1 MKTTRRQFLSTAAR
15 SSALISLSPLVP
27 QILLQATAAAADSP
41 GERVLVVV
49 QLTGGNDGLN
59 TVVPYGDDAYRRNRF
74 TLAIGADQVLKID
87 RYAGLHPSMRGFAKL
102 LEDGKLAIVQGVGY
116 PNPNRSHFESMDL
129 WHTAHQAAVNRPN
142 GWLGR
147 YLDAA
152 AKRDGRDVPAM
163 HLGAEKQPL
172 ALVGQDIQ
180 VPSVQSIENFR
191 LEVGGNN
198 ELRRVVQAS
207 VAAERPANND
217 LLTFVQNSTTA
228 ALTSSE
234 RVEHALGNYRT
245 SVNYPGTGLAQK
257 LRTVAQLID
266 AGMSTRIYYLTLDGF
281 DTHSNQGA
289 THANLL
295 AELSDATAAFLD
307 DLSQHNHAQRVLL
320 MTFSEFGRR
329 VKENASQGT
338 DHGAAAP
345 MFLAG
350 NTVTSGLHGKHP
362 SLTDLQEGDLK
373 HHTDYR
379 QVYATVLQNWLG
391 WKGEAILGGSFQ
403 PLPIISA

>member
-1 MKTTRRQFLSTAAR
+1 MKTTRRQFLSAAAR

-27 QILLQATAAAADSP
+27 QILLQATAAAAESP

-87 RYAGLHPSMRGFAKL
+87 GYAGLHPSMRGFAKL

-129 WHTAHQAAVNRPN
+129 WHTAHQAAVNRPS

-163 HLGAEKQPL
+163 HLGAEQQPL

-180 VPSVQSIENFR
+180 VPSIQSLERFR
-191 LEVGGNN
+191 LEVDGDS
-198 ELRRVVQAS
+198 ELRRVVQTS
-207 VAAERPANND
+207 VTAERPADND

-245 SVNYPGTGLAQK
+245 PVSYPDTGLAQK

-266 AGMSTRIYYLTLDGF
+266 AGMSTRIYYLALDGF

-295 AELSDATAAFLD
+295 AELSDATAAFLQ
-307 DLSQHNHAQRVLL
+307 DLSQHDHAQRVLL

-350 NTVTSGLHGKHP
+350 GTVKPGLHGKHP

-379 QVYATVLQNWLG
+379 QVYATVLQDWLG
-391 WKGEAILGGSFQ
+391 WKSDLILGGTFQ
-403 PLPIISA
+403 PLSIIGA